1 MAVTRVVIA
10 DDHQGVRQM
19 LRLRLEFSN
28 CKVVGEA
35 SNGHEAI
42 KSVEENAPDIVVMDV
57 MMPLL
62 DGVEATRQIKARW
75 PQVTV
80 FGYTAQAHEDR
91 VEELLTAGAT
101 ANFYKTQ
108 FTELAQA
115 IADHAGAEPA

>member
-28 CKVVGEA
+28 CKIVGEA

-42 KSVEENAPDIVVMDV
+42 QAVEEHSPDIVVMDV

-62 DGVEATRQIKARW
+62 DGVEATRQIKERW
-75 PQVTV
+75 PHVTV

-91 VEELLTAGAT
+91 VKELLAAGAS

-115 IADHAGAEPA
+115 IADLAEAAPP